1 MVVSPLLPSTNRN
14 TPVQAPQLPC
24 VQIYPV
30 PVPAAASTQFPARS
44 RRRPQRSLPLFLRA
58 LPARWEPVRRRK
70 RVKRKESGAVSDSHE
85 SETALAHI
93 SRHKG

>member
-44 RRRPQRSLPLFLRA
+44 RRRPQRSLPLFLKSA
-58 LPARWEPVRRRK
+58 SSEVGTGSPQKARQTPTNLK
-70 RVKRKESGAVSDSHE
+70 P
-85 SETALAHI
+85 L
-93 SRHKG
+93 